1 MSLTLSQVIEELQSM
16 RRVLPPDAPVR
27 AWLLSPAAGVPEMA
41 VLEICGVTGGVDRR
55 TGRLCTTLQLRLPND
70 LPHAAATAAASMDA
84 EPQDA
89 AATTPHF
96 AASTAARTRA
106 DAACESKA
114 GGSDEMSDVCFGI
127 RAETAS
133 VAAGEGAPGAGRH
146 AGTEVTPR
154 AAKLAVPADLGTR
167 AVEDGARL
175 PSAPATLTS
184 TAATVA
190 APSADAAAAVASTAA
205 IAMATEAA
213 VAAAAVAAA
222 AATTTEA
229 SAAVAA
235 AAAITTAAAA
245 ETTIAPAAAMAPSA
259 LMTQPPVE
267 VAQIMPGSGE
277 APVSACLPIGYGVGC
292 PWW

>member
-1 MSLTLSQVIEELQSM
+1 MSFTLSQVIEELQSM

-89 AATTPHF
+89 AATAPHF
-96 AASTAARTRA
+96 AASTAARSRA
-106 DAACESKA
+106 DAARESKA
-114 GGSDEMSDVCFGI
+114 SGSDEMSDVCFGI
-127 RAETAS
+127 RSEAAS
-133 VAAGEGAPGAGRH
+133 VAAEEAAPGAGRH
-146 AGTEVTPR
+146 AGTDVTPR
-154 AAKLAVPADLGTR
+154 AGKLAVPAGLGTR
-167 AVEDGARL
+167 AVEDGAQLR
-175 PSAPATLTS
+175 SAPATLTS

-190 APSADAAAAVASTAA
+190 APSADAT
-205 IAMATEAA
+205 
-213 VAAAAVAAA
+213 
-222 AATTTEA
+222 
-229 SAAVAA
+229 

-267 VAQIMPGSGE
+267 MAQIMPGSGE